1 MSACKARRSF
11 LTDLVAGAAALA
23 AMGPIRLLA
32 APAKKVGKASRGPD
46 YAFVVD
52 VGKCIGCGF
61 CVDACA
67 AENNVPVGSV
77 RTWVERYVST
87 DDGVYIDAIY
97 KPGERLPAPPDAVTK
112 NAKWSAFIPK
122 LCNHCEQAP
131 CVQVCPVGA
140 TFSAPGGFVLVD
152 PDHCIGCG
160 YCIQACPYGVRFL
173 NEENRIADKCT
184 WCYHR
189 VSGGQDPA
197 CVTVC
202 PTTARTFG
210 DRSDPNSHVGQIYA
224 SDTWWTLK
232 PDMHTGSRVMYLG
245 LPREVI

>member
-1 MSACKARRSF
+1 MSACKSRRVF
-11 LTDLVAGAAALA
+11 LLDLLAGAAALA
-23 AMGPIRLLA
+23 AAGPIRLMA
-32 APAKKVGKASRGPD
+32 GTAKPASAGQKEPE

-52 VGKCIGCGF
+52 VSKCIGCGY

-67 AENNVPVGSV
+67 TENNVPVGSV
-77 RTWVERYVST
+77 RTWVERYVAT
-87 DDGVYIDAIY
+87 DQGVHIEAIDR
-97 KPGERLPAPPDAVTK
+97 PGKKLLAPPDNIVDH
-112 NAKWSAFIPK
+112 AKWSAFIPK
-122 LCNHCEQAP
+122 LCNHCEEAP

-152 PDHCIGCG
+152 PEHCIGCG

-173 NEENRIADKCT
+173 NEENHIADKCT

-189 VSGGQDPA
+189 VSRGLDPA

-202 PTTARTFG
+202 PTGARSFG
-210 DRSDPNSHVGQIYA
+210 DRSDPSSEVGKIYQ
-224 SDTWWTLK
+224 SDNWQTLK
-232 PDMHTGSRVMYLG
+232 PEMHTHSRVLYLG